1 MYASIREISIS
12 VLPVAGVGIC
22 PRFDGTGALRV
33 ELHSRVGLFHKA
45 GRDRV
50 AFEKQLSRVGDL
62 ALRSVWNDHKWS
74 WRPCC
79 RSRAHCMLLSRF
91 ADCCRTSFAPSTL
104 SIGTAMKWSPTRQ
117 LRVIEPATVVGLVR
131 WFCMFCDI
139 FCKYYKV

>member
-1 MYASIREISIS
+1 MYASIREMSIS

-62 ALRSVWNDHKWS
+62 ALRSIWNDHKWS

-79 RSRAHCMLLSRF
+79 RSCPLHVAFSFCRLLPYIICAFNAIDR
-91 ADCCRTSFAPSTL
+91 DCDEVVSNQATTSDWACYSCGACEMILYVLWYFLQVL
-104 SIGTAMKWSPTRQ
+104 SI
-117 LRVIEPATVVGLVR
+117 
-131 WFCMFCDI
+131 D
-139 FCKYYKV
+139 